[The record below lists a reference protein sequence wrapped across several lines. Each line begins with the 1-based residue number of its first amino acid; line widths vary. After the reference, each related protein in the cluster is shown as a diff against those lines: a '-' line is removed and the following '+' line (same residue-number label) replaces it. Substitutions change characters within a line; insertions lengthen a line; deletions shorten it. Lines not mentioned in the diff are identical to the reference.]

1 MLSASSCA
9 GESFLVLRVFVVVFG
24 VVFVVSVVL
33 VSVVLVRVV
42 VRGSRW
48 RRRHNRAPGRA
59 IRSRA
64 LDLMRSAS
72 PREKPRFAGEPV
84 RGPDLR
90 DLLAQEGADGVGAV
104 AASGHGRMIDPT
116 SDRTEPEPAVCA

>member
-9 GESFLVLRVFVVVFG
+9 GESFLVLRVFVVV
-24 VVFVVSVVL
+24 VVFVVVF
-33 VSVVLVRVV
+33 

-64 LDLMRSAS
+64 FDLMRSAS
-72 PREKPRFAGEPV
+72 PREEPRFAGEPV

-104 AASGHGRMIDPT
+104 AASGHGRMIDRT